1 MCGCVVVNIQ
11 KQTDSA
17 SRLENLISRFDAD
30 FSRSFLMLINAIKD
44 DLILT
49 DLATLIE
56 AGQIEEAINVI
67 ETQLSRFSGVIIS
80 GIVASGQ
87 DTAEFIN
94 DVLRVVVSFDQTN
107 FRAVDEMRNARLR
120 LISGLTSVQRDAI
133 RETLVEGIRTGLNP
147 LDQARGVIRS
157 IGLTARQVQTV
168 NTFRRLLQEGS
179 AEALRREL
187 RDRRFDPLIRR
198 AIAGEALTQ
207 DQIDRMVQ
215 RYSERLLAFRARTIA
230 RTESLRAVHQGNE
243 LMYAQAVES
252 GVLDPTRLVREWLT
266 SRDSRVRDS
275 HDGMN
280 GQKQLFGQP
289 FISDVGNRLRYPG
302 DPGAPASETIQ
313 CRCVA
318 VTTLLP
324 LGESL

>member
-1 MCGCVVVNIQ
+1 MCGCVAVNIR
-11 KQTDSA
+11 KQTDPA
-17 SRLENLISRFDAD
+17 SRLENLISGFDAD

-44 DLILT
+44 DLVLT
-49 DLATLIE
+49 DLAALIE
-56 AGQIEEAINVI
+56 AGQVEEAINVI
-67 ETQLSRFSGVIIS
+67 EAQLSRFSGVIVS

-94 DVLRVVVSFDQTN
+94 DVLGVVVSFDQTN

-120 LISGLTSVQRDAI
+120 LISGLTSAQRDAI
-133 RETLVEGIRTGLNP
+133 REALVEGIRTGINP
-147 LDQARGVIRS
+147 LDQARGVVRS
-157 IGLTARQVQTV
+157 IGLTTRQVQTV

-252 GVLDPTRLVREWLT
+252 GALDPTRLVREWLT

-280 GQKQLFGQP
+280 GQKQPFGQP
-289 FISDVGNRLRYPG
+289 FISDAGNRLRYPG

-313 CRCVA
+313 CRCAV